1 MPNRLA
7 AESSPYLLQHQHNP
21 VDWYPWGDEAFAQ
34 AQASGKPVFLSVGYA
49 ACHWCHVMEHE
60 SFEDQETA
68 DVLNQHFVSIKV
80 DREERPDVDQ
90 IYMSAVQ
97 LLTRHGG
104 WPMSVFMTPEGKPFH
119 GGTYFPPEPR
129 QGMPSFRQVLTAVH
143 DAWVNRRD
151 ELESGAGR
159 LTDAIQ
165 AADSLDLPSAPVTDD
180 DLRRASQALAGSEDR
195 THGGWG
201 QAPKFPQAMAIE
213 FLLRRHLATGE
224 GLLLEIADRALH
236 RMARG
241 GIYDQVGGGFHRY
254 SVDAA
259 WHVPHFEKM
268 LYDNSQLARVYLHAW
283 QIGGDPAHRRVV
295 EETLDWVRREMTH
308 PQGGFFSTLD
318 ADSEGEEGK
327 FYVWSLEEV
336 RDVLGA
342 DADLVADIYDV
353 SARGNWEG
361 VNVLRRLK
369 DLDVLAYQHDESTP
383 EIQSAGDRAL
393 PRLFERRAGRIRPG
407 LDDKII
413 TAWNGL
419 MIAAFAEAARA
430 LDRDDYAI
438 AATEA
443 AEFCCTE
450 LWRDGGRLWRTWKDG
465 RARFNAYL
473 EDYACLAEG
482 LLELYQTTFDERW
495 FVAARDLSDAMLEH
509 FQDPEGGFFDTSN
522 DHEQLV
528 TRPKNVQDN
537 ATPSGGSMAVTVL
550 GRMHALTGE
559 ARYLNAA
566 ERALTAVGPG
576 ATNYPTAF
584 AQWFSAADFLAGQ
597 PVGVAVV
604 GDGAQREDL
613 LRVVRETYRP
623 RSVVSAASDGDAAGI
638 PLLQNRYPLDG
649 QAAAYVCHGF
659 VCKLPTSDPEVVGQ
673 LLAEG

>member
-21 VDWYPWGDEAFAQ
+21 VDWYPWGDEAFAE
-34 AQASGKPVFLSVGYA
+34 ARATGKPIFLSVGYA
-49 ACHWCHVMEHE
+49 ACHWCHVMERE
-60 SFEDQETA
+60 SFEDQATA
-68 DVLNQHFVSIKV
+68 DVLNQHFISVKV

-129 QGMPSFRQVLTAVH
+129 QGMPSFRQVLGAVH
-143 DAWVNRRD
+143 DAWTSRRD

-159 LTDAIQ
+159 LTEAIE
-165 AADSLDLPSAPVTDD
+165 AADNLDLPAAPITDD

-201 QAPKFPQAMAIE
+201 QAPKFPQSMAIE

-224 GLLLEIADRALH
+224 GLLLDIADRALH

-241 GIYDQVGGGFHRY
+241 GIYDHVGGGFHRY

-295 EETLDWVRREMTH
+295 QETLDWVQREMTH
-308 PQGGFFSTLD
+308 PAGGFFSTLD

-327 FYVWSLEEV
+327 FYVWSLDEL
-336 RDVLGA
+336 RDVLGP
-342 DADLVADIYDV
+342 DAELVADTYDV
-353 SARGNWEG
+353 SDRGNWEG
-361 VNVLRRLK
+361 VNIPRRLK
-369 DLDVLAYQHDESTP
+369 DLDVLAYQHDVSVS
-383 EIQSAGDRAL
+383 EIQAAADRAL

-430 LDRDDYAI
+430 LDRDDYL
-438 AATEA
+438 ATATSA
-443 AEFCCTE
+443 AEFCCTA

-482 LLELYQTTFDERW
+482 LLELYQTTFDDRW
-495 FVAARDLSDAMLEH
+495 FQAAQALADAMLEH

-537 ATPSGGSMAVTVL
+537 ATPSGGSMAVTVCSRL
-550 GRMHALTGE
+550 HALTGE
-559 ARYLNAA
+559 ARYLDVA
-566 ERALTAVGPG
+566 ERALAAVGPG
-576 ATNYPTAF
+576 TTSYPTAF
-584 AQWFSAADFLAGQ
+584 AQWFGAADFLVGQ
-597 PVGVAVV
+597 PVGIALV
-604 GDGAQREDL
+604 GDQADRQGL
-613 LRVVRETYRP
+613 LTVVRETYRP
-623 RSVVSAASDGDAAGI
+623 RAVVGAAGA
-638 PLLQNRYPLDG
+638 PGPPRVNGRHGRPAPAW
-649 QAAAYVCHGF
+649 QAAGVFC
-659 VCKLPTSDPEVVGQ
+659 
-673 LLAEG
+673 

>member
-21 VDWYPWGDEAFAQ
+21 VDWYPWGDQAFA
-34 AQASGKPVFLSVGYA
+34 AARATGKPIFLSVGYA
-49 ACHWCHVMEHE
+49 ACHWCHVMERE
-60 SFEDQETA
+60 SFEDQATA
-68 DVLNQHFVSIKV
+68 DVLNQHFISVKV

-104 WPMSVFMTPEGKPFH
+104 WPMSVFMTPDGKPFH

-129 QGMPSFRQVLTAVH
+129 HGMPSFQQVLTAVN
-143 DAWVNRRD
+143 DAWTNRRD
-151 ELESGAGR
+151 ELESGAAR

-165 AADSLDLPSAPVTDD
+165 AADSLDLPSAPVSDD

-195 THGGWG
+195 TNGGWG

-224 GLLLEIADRALH
+224 GLLLDIADRALH

-241 GIYDQVGGGFHRY
+241 GIYDHVGGGFHRY

-327 FYVWSLEEV
+327 FYVWSLDEV

-342 DADLVADIYDV
+342 DADLVAATYDV
-353 SARGNWEG
+353 SAGGNWEG

-369 DLDVLAYQHDESTP
+369 DLDVLAYQHDASVED
-383 EIQSAGDRAL
+383 IQAAADRAL
-393 PRLFERRAGRIRPG
+393 PRLFERRADRVRPG

-419 MIAAFAEAARA
+419 MIAAFAEAGRA
-430 LDRDDYAI
+430 LERDDYTAVAM
-438 AATEA
+438 AAA
-443 AEFCCTE
+443 DFCCTE
-450 LWRDGGRLWRTWKDG
+450 LWRDKNRLARTWKDG

-482 LLELYQTTFDERW
+482 LLELYQTTFDDRW
-495 FVAARDLSDAMLEH
+495 FIAARELSDAMLQH

-522 DHEQLV
+522 DHETLV

-537 ATPSGGSMAVTVL
+537 ATPSGGSMAITVL

-559 ARYLNAA
+559 ARYLEAA
-566 ERALTAVGPG
+566 ERALSAVGPG
-576 ATNYPTAF
+576 AASYPTAF
-584 AQWFSAADFLAGQ
+584 AQWFSAADFLVGEPAGI
-597 PVGVAVV
+597 AVV
-604 GDGAQREDL
+604 GDGSERDDL
-613 LRVVRETYRP
+613 LGVVRETYRP
-623 RSVVSAASDGDAAGI
+623 RTVVATALDGDGAGI
-638 PLLQNRYPLDG
+638 PLLQGRQSLDG
-649 QAAAYVCHGF
+649 RAAAFVCHGF
-659 VCKLPTSDPEVVGQ
+659 VCKLPTSDPRVVRQ
-673 LLAEG
+673 LLAAD